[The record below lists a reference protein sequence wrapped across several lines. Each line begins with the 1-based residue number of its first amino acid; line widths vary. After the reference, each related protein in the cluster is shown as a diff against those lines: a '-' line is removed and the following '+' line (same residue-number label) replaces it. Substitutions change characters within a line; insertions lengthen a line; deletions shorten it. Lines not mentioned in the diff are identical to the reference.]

1 MLIFLQNTSNGVY
14 DVMNN
19 STGTEEMQKD
29 EGDQSDKEE
38 MDEEES
44 ECMHVY

>member
-1 MLIFLQNTSNGVY
+1 MCLSLQNTSSVGVY
-14 DVMNN
+14 DVNRP
-19 STGTEEMQKD
+19 GAERD
-29 EGDQSDKEE
+29 EGKLSDQSDKEE

>member
-1 MLIFLQNTSNGVY
+1 MLKPSVPKILNQVY
-14 DVMNN
+14 
-19 STGTEEMQKD
+19 TEEIQKD
-29 EGDQSDKEE
+29 EGDQSNKEE